1 MISNYI
7 LEKIETSREIGSAI
21 GLTISLKG
29 QKMALK
35 NIFLFFRDQD
45 EDEDDRG

>member
-35 NIFLFFRDQD
+35 NIFFIFIF
-45 EDEDDRG
+45 